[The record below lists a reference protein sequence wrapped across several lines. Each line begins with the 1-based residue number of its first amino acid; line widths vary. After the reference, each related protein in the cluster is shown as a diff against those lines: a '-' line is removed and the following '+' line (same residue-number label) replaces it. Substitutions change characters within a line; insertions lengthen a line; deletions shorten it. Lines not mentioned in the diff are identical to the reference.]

1 MIMALKVLLTLGGL
15 LLLFMG
21 VGFFADPV
29 SSAADFGIEVSGAH
43 GLTSI
48 RSDLTAF
55 FVVSGAC
62 FVWGAWANRSDP
74 LIIGAAL
81 MLVTLASRLVSLAA
95 YGSFDGYIIPMV
107 VELLLGVLG
116 LAGAK
121 ILPQTAKS

>member
-15 LLLFMG
+15 LLVFMG
-21 VGFFADPV
+21 FGFFADPV
-29 SSAADFGIEVSGAH
+29 SSAKDFGIDVAGAH

-62 FVWGAWANRSDP
+62 FIWGALANRSDP

-95 YGSFDGYIIPMV
+95 YGGFDGYIIPMA
-107 VELLLGVLG
+107 VEAVLGVLG
-116 LAGAK
+116 LAGAR
-121 ILPQTAKS
+121 ILPQTAKA